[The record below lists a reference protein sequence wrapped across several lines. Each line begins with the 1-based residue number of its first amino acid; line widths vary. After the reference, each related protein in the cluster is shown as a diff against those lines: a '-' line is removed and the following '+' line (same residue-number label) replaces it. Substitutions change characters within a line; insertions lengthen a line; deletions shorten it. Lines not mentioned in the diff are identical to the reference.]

1 MNVNKGV
8 QMKTKIK
15 PILFFM
21 SLTAILM
28 SGCALTPAEDPSSEP
43 FTNMANPASVFCE
56 EQGFQ
61 LEMREDANGT
71 YGVCIFPDGSE
82 CEEWAYF
89 RGECQP
95 GNSETGSQDSE
106 DQTISQSVVALY
118 GNIIASDVE
127 VPAPSILVIRPEGIA
142 TIYITGENGDI
153 ENQII
158 ALQDKPEPANKASF
172 WGKLQCPSLENC
184 LLTVTSMQVDGPG
197 APPEPD
203 QVEAWEGVI
212 YSGPPGPRS
221 GGDDYF
227 ALLGKLPFEYGID
240 SNDDALKPLIEQ
252 FRDTGQ
258 AVRISGQLFAGRP
271 DWNSTQ
277 IIVTW
282 IEPIEVNPSLIPPA
296 PEW

>member
-1 MNVNKGV
+1 
-8 QMKTKIK
+8 
-15 PILFFM
+15 
-21 SLTAILM
+21 
-28 SGCALTPAEDPSSEP
+28 
-43 FTNMANPASVFCE
+43 MANPASVFCE

-95 GNSETGSQDSE
+95 GSSETDNPDSE
-106 DQTISQSVVALY
+106 NEAISQNVVALY
-118 GNIIASDVE
+118 GNIISSGIE
-127 VPAPSILVIRPEGIA
+127 VPAPSILVTNPNNIA
-142 TIYITGENGDI
+142 TIYITGENGEI

-158 ALQDKPEPANKASF
+158 ALQNKPEPGNKANF
-172 WGKLQCPSLENC
+172 WGKLQCPKLDNC
-184 LLTVTSMQVDGPG
+184 LLTVTNMRLDGPG
-197 APPEPD
+197 DISTPD

-227 ALLGKLPFEYGID
+227 ALLGKLPFQYGID
-240 SNDDALKPLIEQ
+240 SIDEAVKPLIDQ

-258 AVRISGQLFAGRP
+258 AVQISGQLFTGRP

-277 IIVTW
+277 IIVTS
-282 IEPIEVNPSLIPPA
+282 IEPIEVDPSLIPSA
-296 PEW
+296 PKW